1 MSYMDYPLLIDGYQC
16 YPGAKGKNCQNATQK
31 PMPQDIVSDLTD
43 IYLQQ
48 TREQINVSPA
58 PARPLVRPKCSS
70 CGSVCKKSVSKR
82 LNFGEILGQIV
93 HTPSTVMR
101 PNPQPNMHRNVVFT
115 KDRTSDEH
123 PKITWLCV
131 PKCLICLKV
140 TVKTHLCTAG
150 ERQGW

>member
-58 PARPLVRPKCSS
+58 PRALWCVLSA
-70 CGSVCKKSVSKR
+70 VHVAQYVKKVYRKD
-82 LNFGEILGQIV
+82 QIV
-93 HTPSTVMR
+93 E
-101 PNPQPNMHRNVVFT
+101 
-115 KDRTSDEH
+115 K
-123 PKITWLCV
+123 
-131 PKCLICLKV
+131 
-140 TVKTHLCTAG
+140 
-150 ERQGW
+150 